1 MLIHRLSQQ
10 LSHIVG
16 CRVPSPCQSTEH
28 STTCCSARTLIRSYP
43 DSAGFRSKG
52 KAHSTAPTQRLYRGT
67 HKIHLKK
74 LLLTNNLKAQTRQR
88 VSSTIILWML
98 DVEYLPPVRATNSR
112 LENAKSPI
120 TSRVFCACRSAVVP
134 FFLLHLRDFSF
145 IFLLLPILPVALA
158 NSLTRYWHF
167 HYSIFFSE
175 LKCNSD
181 RKGHSAF

>member
-1 MLIHRLSQQ
+1 MNWRISSRIAISAFATATTALRTMINRLIIRFSRLTLEEVTIACSY
-10 LSHIVG
+10 IA
-16 CRVPSPCQSTEH
+16 CRNSSLTLLDVEYLPPCQSTEH

-112 LENAKSPI
+112 LENAKKPDYQSGFFVP
-120 TSRVFCACRSAVVP
+120 VVR
-134 FFLLHLRDFSF
+134 L
-145 IFLLLPILPVALA
+145 
-158 NSLTRYWHF
+158 
-167 HYSIFFSE
+167 
-175 LKCNSD
+175 
-181 RKGHSAF
+181 

>member
-112 LENAKSPI
+112 LENAKKPDYQSGFFVP
-120 TSRVFCACRSAVVP
+120 VVR
-134 FFLLHLRDFSF
+134 L
-145 IFLLLPILPVALA
+145 
-158 NSLTRYWHF
+158 
-167 HYSIFFSE
+167 
-175 LKCNSD
+175 
-181 RKGHSAF
+181 

>member
-112 LENAKSPI
+112 LENAKKSPI
-120 TSRVFCACRSAVVP
+120 TSRVFLCLSFGCSSVFSP
-134 FFLLHLRDFSF
+134 SFEGFFFQFFCFFQYYLSRWPTARYVTGIFITQYFS
-145 IFLLLPILPVALA
+145 V
-158 NSLTRYWHF
+158 N
-167 HYSIFFSE
+167 
-175 LKCNSD
+175 
-181 RKGHSAF
+181 